1 MVTLFHPGVGLP
13 DFRKSKITPEPDI
26 AKKGTIHLKSRKNAL
41 QDYQKILK
49 NVFKV
54 ESIRKT

>member
-1 MVTLFHPGVGLP
+1 MVTLFHPGVDLP
-13 DFRKSKITPEPDI
+13 DFRNSNITPEPDI
-26 AKKGTIHLKSRKNAL
+26 AKKSTIHQKSRKNGL